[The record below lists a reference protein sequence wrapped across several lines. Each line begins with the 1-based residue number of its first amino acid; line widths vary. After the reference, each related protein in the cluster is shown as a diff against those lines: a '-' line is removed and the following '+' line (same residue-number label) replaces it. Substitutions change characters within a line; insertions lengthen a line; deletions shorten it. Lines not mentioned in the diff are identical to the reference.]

1 MPKNEK
7 ENKKVSIHQSQ
18 KKSISPEKRREIT
31 EREWTEWNPDSPTI
45 KFAWLDFKVE
55 CRAKRLS
62 PQTLAYYD
70 RFYKKFQ
77 NYLINYLN
85 ANEDTVPVD
94 ILLGNH
100 WQVLFV
106 QSLGDVID
114 QTVNSY
120 LRAYRAFGNY
130 CEKRGWIEGFKCP
143 IREVVPEPKPVYT
156 DKELEKLLKK
166 PDIEDFVAFRNYT
179 IINLLL
185 STGARENTII
195 NIKIKDVDLEEGYIT
210 FTTTKAHKVVR
221 LPLEPKALVA
231 INEFIVRWRNN
242 VEPDDYLF
250 CNWYGEKLSRS
261 GMTKSI
267 AEYNERHGVSKSS
280 IHLFRHTFAKNWITD
295 GGDIITLAQVLTHSE
310 LDMVKRYA
318 NLYDTDIRDKVL
330 THSTLSKMRTKSGK
344 TIKNK

>member
-31 EREWTEWNPDSPTI
+31 EKEWTNWNPDSPTI

-156 DKELEKLLKK
+156 DKELEKLLK
-166 PDIEDFVAFRNYT
+166 N
-179 IINLLL
+179 
-185 STGARENTII
+185 
-195 NIKIKDVDLEEGYIT
+195 
-210 FTTTKAHKVVR
+210 
-221 LPLEPKALVA
+221 
-231 INEFIVRWRNN
+231 
-242 VEPDDYLF
+242 
-250 CNWYGEKLSRS
+250 
-261 GMTKSI
+261 
-267 AEYNERHGVSKSS
+267 
-280 IHLFRHTFAKNWITD
+280 
-295 GGDIITLAQVLTHSE
+295 
-310 LDMVKRYA
+310 
-318 NLYDTDIRDKVL
+318 
-330 THSTLSKMRTKSGK
+330 
-344 TIKNK
+344 